1 MKSCTFRHPGSAQF
15 QRIFRQLKPYAKQ
28 PEELRMVIG
37 PRAGPVIFL
46 QGDEVELIP
55 RK

>member
-1 MKSCTFRHPGSAQF
+1 VPPIPEVRNFKA
-15 QRIFRQLKPYAKQ
+15 IFRSLRKYAQ
-28 PEELRMVIG
+28 RPEELRMVIG

-46 QGDEVELIP
+46 EGDRVELLQ